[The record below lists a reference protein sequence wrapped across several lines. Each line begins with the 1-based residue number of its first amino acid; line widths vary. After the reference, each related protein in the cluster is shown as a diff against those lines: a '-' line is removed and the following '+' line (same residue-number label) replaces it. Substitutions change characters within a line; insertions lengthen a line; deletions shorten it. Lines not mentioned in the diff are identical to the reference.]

1 MRIPYITAALV
12 IGLFP
17 LVSAFETHARSPVG
31 VMRARSRAV
40 QRAVMKNIDILIRP
54 RLTVAR
60 GGTGPVSA
68 LTLSRDEKFLITAVG
83 DNTIR
88 LWDMDIGRE
97 VARLSGHTSRVT
109 SLAVSPDGRIVA
121 SVSSGGDIRLWDL
134 KELKLS
140 IQFENVPKGI
150 RDLAFTP
157 RGDRLVTGS
166 ADGTIRLWDVGT
178 GKEVSHFAAHN
189 AGISSLC
196 IGADGESI
204 ISAEERGKVSL
215 HDLATGGHIMD
226 YEGKSPKIQSVV
238 LGIKGKLVAG
248 AGSKGD
254 VSVWNAE
261 TGVLRWKRKG
271 HDGPVTSV
279 TINEAAGILVSGGA
293 DGRVWLWDTEKGQK
307 LKPLGE
313 HKGTVNFVQ
322 LDMEGTYVLT
332 ASEDG
337 LTRLWNTLSGNLLV
351 SMISTKTGWAIVDPK
366 GRFDGNESSLDGIE
380 WQTDD
385 IQLPIENFT
394 QRYYEPA
401 LLPRLKEDPEGLSDV
416 KDIPKGIHLPPEVKI
431 IAPDASK
438 GRTRGIV
445 TVEVKAREQGKCGID
460 EVRLYR
466 SGKLVGE
473 SEVIDTKEVKE
484 DDGSLSVIKRYNLA
498 LSPGQNLL
506 DAIAINEERLESVP
520 TTLRLG
526 EGGAAPDVR
535 LRLITIGIN
544 EYKNHKLNLQ
554 YAEND
559 ADSIRGFFI
568 SDRPMPFISNP
579 ATYLKNNQATKN
591 GILDNIRSLRHVPQ
605 QDIAIVYMAGHGVS
619 IGDEWYF
626 IPFELERPNIAA
638 NIIEKGLSSRELKRE
653 IEAISANRVFLIID
667 ACHSGT
673 AISPIMKFRGMKSLR
688 MLARTT
694 GVHILAATDRNQFS
708 VEVHKLGHG
717 VFTYSL
723 LNALKGRADQAPRDQ
738 IISVRETMQYVE
750 GQVPVLSK
758 RYANYTQY
766 PTAHSRGI
774 DFDLSKYKAD

>member
-1 MRIPYITAALV
+1 MRIPYIAAAL
-12 IGLFP
+12 ILGLNAFA
-17 LVSAFETHARSPVG
+17 SAVETHARAPVG
-31 VMRARSRAV
+31 VMRARSKAVERAI
-40 QRAVMKNIDILIRP
+40 RKNIDILIRP

-60 GGTGPVSA
+60 GATGPVSA
-68 LTLSRDEKFLITAVG
+68 MTLSRDEKFLITAVG

-88 LWDMDIGRE
+88 LWDMDMGRE
-97 VARLSGHTSRVT
+97 VARLSGHKNRIT
-109 SLAVSPDGRIVA
+109 SLAVSLDGRMAA
-121 SVSSGGDIRLWDL
+121 SVSSGGNIRLWDL
-134 KELKLS
+134 KELKVS
-140 IQFENVPKGI
+140 IQFENVPKGV

-157 RGDRLVTGS
+157 GGDRLVTGS
-166 ADGTIRLWDVGT
+166 ADGTIHLWDVGT
-178 GKEVSHFAAHN
+178 GKEVSHFAAHK
-189 AGISSLC
+189 AGVSSLC

-204 ISAEERGKVSL
+204 ISAEESGKVSL
-215 HDLATGGHIMD
+215 HDLATGRHITD
-226 YEGKSPKIQSVV
+226 YEGSSPDVRSVV
-238 LGIKGKLVAG
+238 MGIKGKSVAG
-248 AGSKGD
+248 AGSRGD
-254 VSVWNAE
+254 VFVWNAE
-261 TGVLRWKRKG
+261 TGDLLWKHKC
-271 HDGPVTSV
+271 HKGPVTSV

-293 DGRVWLWDTEKGQK
+293 DGRVWLWDVEKGQK
-307 LKPLGE
+307 LILLGK
-313 HKGTVNFVQ
+313 HKGPVNFVQ
-322 LDMEGTYVLT
+322 LDMEGAYVLT

-351 SMISTKTGWAIVDPK
+351 SMISTKTGWAIVDSK

-401 LLPRLKEDPEGLSDV
+401 LLPRLKEDPKSLSDV
-416 KDIPKGIHLPPEVKI
+416 KNIPEGIHLPPEVKI
-431 IAPDASK
+431 IAPDAEK
-438 GRTRGIV
+438 GGTRGIV
-445 TVEVKAREQGKCGID
+445 TVEVKAREQGGCGID

-466 SGKLVGE
+466 NGKLVGE
-473 SEVIDTKEVKE
+473 SEVVDTKEVKE
-484 DDGSLSVIKRYNLA
+484 DDGSLAVVKRYNLK

-520 TTLRLG
+520 TSLRLG
-526 EGGAAPDVR
+526 EGEAAPDVR

-591 GILDNIRSLRHVPQ
+591 GILDNIRSLRNVPQ

-619 IGDEWYF
+619 IEDEWYF

-638 NIIEKGLSSRELKRE
+638 NILAKGLSSRELKRE

-723 LNALKGRADQAPRDQ
+723 LNALKGLADQAPRDQ

-750 GQVPVLSK
+750 GRVPVLSK

-774 DFDLSKYKAD
+774 DFDISKYKAD

>member
-1 MRIPYITAALV
+1 MKFHYIIAVLL
-12 IGLFP
+12 IGMYT
-17 LVSAFETHARSPVG
+17 LVSAFETHARAPVG

-83 DNTIR
+83 DHTIR
-88 LWDMDIGRE
+88 LWDMDMGRE
-97 VARLSGHTSRVT
+97 VARLSGHKSRIT
-109 SLAVSPDGRIVA
+109 TLAVSPDGRMVA
-121 SVSSGGDIRLWDL
+121 SAGSRGNIRLWDL

-140 IQFENVPKGI
+140 LQLDSALKKV
-150 RDLAFTP
+150 RDLTFTP
-157 RGDRLVTGS
+157 EGDRLITGS
-166 ADGTIRLWDVGT
+166 ADGKIRLWDVGT
-178 GKEVSHFAAHN
+178 GKEVSHFAAHD
-189 AGISSLC
+189 AGINSLC
-196 IGADGESI
+196 IGGNDESI
-204 ISAEERGKVSL
+204 ISAEEGGKVSL
-215 HDLATGGHIMD
+215 HDLTTGRHIMD
-226 YEGKSPKIQSVV
+226 YEGKTPNVKSVV
-238 LGIKGKLVAG
+238 MGIKGKLVAG
-248 AGSKGD
+248 AGSNGD
-254 VSVWNAE
+254 VSVWDAQ
-261 TGVLRWKRKG
+261 TGKLVWKRKG
-271 HDGPVTSV
+271 HDGPATSV

-293 DGRVWLWDTEKGQK
+293 DGRVWLWDVEKGRK

-313 HKGTVNFVQ
+313 HKGPVNFVQ
-322 LDMEGTYVLT
+322 LDMEGAYVLT

-337 LTRLWNTLSGNLLV
+337 MTRLWNTLSGNLLV
-351 SMISTKTGWAIVDPK
+351 SLISTKTGWAIVDSK

-394 QRYYEPA
+394 QQYYEPA
-401 LLPRLKEDPEGLSDV
+401 LLPRLKEDPKSLSNV
-416 KDIPKGIHLPPEVKI
+416 RDIPKGIHLPPEVKI

-438 GRTRGIV
+438 VGTRGIV
-445 TVEVKAREQGKCGID
+445 TVEVTAREQGKCGID

-466 SGKLVGE
+466 NGKLVGE
-473 SEVIDTKEVKE
+473 SEVVDKKEVKE
-484 DDGSLSVIKRYNLA
+484 DDGSLSVIKRYDLK

-506 DAIAINEERLESVP
+506 DAIAINEEHLESMP
-520 TTLRLG
+520 TSLRLG
-526 EGGAAPDVR
+526 EGEPDADVR

-544 EYKNHKLNLQ
+544 KYKNHKLNLQ

-591 GILDNIRSLRHVPQ
+591 GILDNIRSLRHVPP

-619 IGDEWYF
+619 IEDEWYF

-688 MLARTT
+688 MLAKTT

-723 LNALKGRADQAPRDQ
+723 LNALKGLADQAPRDQ

-750 GQVPVLSK
+750 DQVPVLSK

-774 DFDLSKYKAD
+774 DFDLSRYKAE

>member
-1 MRIPYITAALV
+1 MRLLYITAALV

-17 LVSAFETHARSPVG
+17 LVSAVETHARSPVG

-40 QRAVMKNIDILIRP
+40 QKAVMKNIDILIRP

-68 LTLSRDEKFLITAVG
+68 MTLSRDEKFLITAVG

-88 LWDMDIGRE
+88 LWDMDMGRE
-97 VARLSGHTSRVT
+97 VARLSGHKSRVT
-109 SLAVSPDGRIVA
+109 TLAVSPDGRMVA
-121 SVSSGGDIRLWDL
+121 SAGSGENIRLWDL
-134 KELKLS
+134 KELKLYLQLDS
-140 IQFENVPKGI
+140 AVNKV
-150 RDLAFTP
+150 RDLTFTSK
-157 RGDRLVTGS
+157 GDHLVTGS
-166 ADGTIRLWDVGT
+166 VDGMIRLWDVGT

-189 AGISSLC
+189 AAINSLC
-196 IGADGESI
+196 IGGNGESI
-204 ISAEERGKVSL
+204 ISAEERGKVTL
-215 HDLATGGHIMD
+215 HDLATGRHIMD
-226 YEGKSPKIQSVV
+226 YEGKSPNVQSVV
-238 LGIKGKLVAG
+238 MGIKGKLVAG
-248 AGSKGD
+248 AGSKGN
-254 VSVWNAE
+254 VS
-261 TGVLRWKRKG
+261 
-271 HDGPVTSV
+271 D
-279 TINEAAGILVSGGA
+279 EAAGILVSGGA
-293 DGRVWLWDTEKGQK
+293 DGRVWLWDAEKGQK

-322 LDMEGTYVLT
+322 LDMEGAYVLT

-351 SMISTKTGWAIVDPK
+351 SMISTKTGWAIVDSK

-394 QRYYEPA
+394 QQYYEPA
-401 LLPRLKEDPEGLSDV
+401 LLPRLKEEPKSLSNV
-416 KDIPKGIHLPPEVKI
+416 RDIPKGIHLPPEVKI

-438 GRTRGIV
+438 VGTRGIV
-445 TVEVKAREQGKCGID
+445 TVEVTAREQGKCGID

-466 SGKLVGE
+466 NGKLVGE
-473 SEVIDTKEVKE
+473 SEVVDKKEVKE
-484 DDGSLSVIKRYNLA
+484 DDGSLSVIKRYDLK

-520 TTLRLG
+520 TSLRLG
-526 EGGAAPDVR
+526 EGEPDADVR

-579 ATYLKNNQATKN
+579 ATFLKNNQATKK
-591 GILDNIRSLRHVPQ
+591 GILDNIRSLRKVPQ

-638 NIIEKGLSSRELKRE
+638 NIIEKGLSSKELKRE

-667 ACHSGT
+667 ACHAGT

-774 DFDLSKYKAD
+774 DFDLSKYRAD

>member
-1 MRIPYITAALV
+1 MKFQYITAALI
-12 IGLFP
+12 IGLYSIIFT
-17 LVSAFETHARSPVG
+17 VETHARAPVG

-40 QRAVMKNIDILIRP
+40 ERAIRKNIDILIRP

-60 GGTGPVSA
+60 GATGPVSA
-68 LTLSRDEKFLITAVG
+68 LALSRDEKFLITAVG

-88 LWDMDIGRE
+88 LWDMDMGRE
-97 VARLSGHTSRVT
+97 VARLSGHKNRIT
-109 SLAVSPDGRIVA
+109 SLAVSPNGLMLA
-121 SVSSGGDIRLWDL
+121 SADSGGNVRLWNL

-140 IQFENVPKGI
+140 IQLESAPKGV
-150 RDLAFTP
+150 RGLTFTP
-157 RGDRLVTGS
+157 KGNQLVTGS
-166 ADGTIRLWDVGT
+166 ADGTIRLWNIET
-178 GKEVSHFAAHN
+178 GRETSHFAVHK
-189 AGISSLC
+189 AGVNSLC
-196 IGADGESI
+196 ISGNGESV
-204 ISAEERGKVSL
+204 ISSEESGKVSL
-215 HDLATGGHIMD
+215 HALATGRHIMD
-226 YEGKSPKIQSVV
+226 YEGNAPNVQSVV
-238 LGIKGKLVAG
+238 MGIKGKLLAG
-248 AGSKGD
+248 AGSEGN

-261 TGVLRWKRKG
+261 TGVLLWKHKG
-271 HDGPVTSV
+271 HNGPVTSL
-279 TINEAAGILVSGGA
+279 TINEAAGILVSGGV
-293 DGRVWLWDTEKGQK
+293 DGRVWLWDVEKGQK

-322 LDMEGTYVLT
+322 LDMEGAYVLT

-351 SMISTKTGWAIVDPK
+351 SMISTKTGWAIVDAK

-401 LLPRLKEDPEGLSDV
+401 LLPRLKEDPKSLSNV

-431 IAPDASK
+431 IAPDRSK
-438 GRTRGIV
+438 GGTRGIV

-466 SGKLVGE
+466 NGKLVGE
-473 SEVIDTKEVKE
+473 SEVVDTREVKE
-484 DDGSLSVIKRYNLA
+484 DDGSLSVIKRYNLK

-520 TTLRLG
+520 TSLRLG
-526 EGGAAPDVR
+526 EGEAAPDVR

-605 QDIAIVYMAGHGVS
+605 QDIAVIYMAGHGVS

-638 NIIEKGLSSRELKRE
+638 NIFAKGLSSKELKRE

-673 AISPIMKFRGMKSLR
+673 AIAPIMKFRGMKSLR

-723 LNALKGRADQAPRDQ
+723 LNAMKGLADQAPKDR

-750 GQVPVLSK
+750 DQVPVLSK